1 MEAVILDDILVIFT
15 LSIAILFL
23 CSRLKIPGI
32 VGFLITGMV
41 AGPHALGLID
51 DPESVQ
57 ALAEIGVV
65 LLLFTIGMEFSFQH
79 LLRIRR
85 AVLIGGTL
93 QVVLTVVAVAAAG
106 TFFGLVP
113 GQAVFFGFLLSLSS
127 TAIVLSLL
135 QERSEV
141 ESPHGRTTLGILIFQ
156 DLVIIPM
163 MLLVPFLAGEGGEP
177 GSGSVLVFLLTSA
190 GLIAYVVV
198 SAKWLVPKLLFH
210 AARLRSREIFLL
222 SIIVICLFTAWL
234 TQSAGLSLSLGA
246 FLAGLIVSES
256 EYAHEA
262 LGTVLPFK
270 DVFTSF
276 FFVSV
281 GMLLDL
287 RFVVD
292 HPWIVLLLALAV
304 IMGKSVVAAG
314 VTSLLGSSLR
324 TSVLT
329 GTALSQVGEFS
340 FILSVVGVQ
349 YGLLSPWA
357 EQVFLAVAVVTMI
370 ATPFTVG
377 FSPRLAE
384 RSCRLP
390 LPERVRTG
398 SIREAPPDE
407 PVLRDHIV
415 IVGFGLS
422 GRHVARAARAAK
434 IPYVVVEMNPET
446 VREERGR
453 GEVIYYGNAARAAV
467 LEQAGIDRAKALV
480 VVISDPSA
488 TGRVVATARRA
499 NPHLQIIARTRY
511 VSEMEDLFRLGAD
524 EVIPAEFETSVEIF
538 TRILTTYL
546 VPREEIERFTAEVR
560 AGGYGFLRATA
571 MQAPRLHDIGFFQ
584 PGAEVESLRV
594 GEGAKVEGRSLAD
607 LDLRRRYGVTVL
619 AVRRGA
625 TVLSTPSGE
634 TELMAGDVCV
644 VIGPEEK
651 VAGVD
656 PLFRGEGV

>member
-1 MEAVILDDILVIFT
+1 MEELILNDIIVIFA

-51 DPESVQ
+51 DPQSVQ
-57 ALAEIGVV
+57 NLAEIGVV

-85 AVLIGGTL
+85 AVLVGGTL
-93 QVVLTVVAVAAAG
+93 QVVLTVLAVAAAG
-106 TFFGLVP
+106 LFFGLAP
-113 GQAVFFGFLLSLSS
+113 GHAIFFGFLLSLSS

-141 ESPHGRTTLGILIFQ
+141 ESPHGRTALGILIFQ

-177 GSGSVLVFLLTSA
+177 SSGAVMAFLVTSV

-222 SIIVICLFTAWL
+222 SIIVVCLFTAWL

-246 FLAGLIVSES
+246 FLAGLIISES

-287 RFVVD
+287 GFVVA
-292 HPWIVLLLALAV
+292 HPWTVLLLALAV
-304 IMGKSVVAAG
+304 ILGKSVVAG
-314 VTSLLGSSLR
+314 TVTSLIGSSLR

-329 GTALSQVGEFS
+329 GTALSQIGEFS
-340 FILSVVGVQ
+340 FILSVVGIE
-349 YGLLSPWA
+349 YGLLSAGA

-377 FSPRLAE
+377 LSPTLAD
-384 RSCRLP
+384 RAGRLP
-390 LPERVRTG
+390 LPERVRSG
-398 SIREAPPDE
+398 NIREAPPDE

-422 GRHVARAARAAK
+422 GRHVARAARAAE
-434 IPYVVVEMNPET
+434 IPYVVIEMNPET
-446 VREERGR
+446 VREERER
-453 GEVIYYGNAARAAV
+453 GEAIYYGDAARTAV
-467 LEQAGIDRAKALV
+467 LDHVGVDRAKALV

-499 NPHLQIIARTRY
+499 NPHLRIIARTRY
-511 VSEMEDLFRLGAD
+511 MSEMEELFRLGAD

-546 VPREEIERFTAEVR
+546 VPREEIERFTTEVR

-571 MQAPRLHDIGFFQ
+571 RQAPCLHDIGFFQ
-584 PGAEVESLRV
+584 PGAEIESLRV
-594 GEGAKVEGRSLAD
+594 GEGAEADGRSLAD
-607 LDLRRRYGVTVL
+607 LDLRRRHGVTVL
-619 AVRRGA
+619 AVRRG
-625 TVLSTPSGE
+625 TMVLSTPSGE
-634 TELMAGDVCV
+634 TVLEAGDVCV

-651 VAGVD
+651 VASVD
-656 PLFRGEGV
+656 PLFRGEGG

>member
-1 MEAVILDDILVIFT
+1 MEAVVLDDILVIFA

-51 DPESVQ
+51 NPESVQ
-57 ALAEIGVV
+57 ALAEVGVV

-85 AVLIGGTL
+85 AVLVGGTL
-93 QVVLTVVAVAAAG
+93 QVVLTVAAVAAAG
-106 TFFGLVP
+106 IFFGLAP

-177 GSGSVLVFLLTSA
+177 GTGPVMVFLLTSV
-190 GLIAYVVV
+190 GIIAYVVV

-246 FLAGLIVSES
+246 FLAGLIISES

-287 RFVVD
+287 GFVAD
-292 HPWIVLLLALAV
+292 HPWAVLVLALAV
-304 IMGKSVVAAG
+304 ILGKSVIAAG
-314 VTSLLGSSLR
+314 VTSLIGSSLR

-329 GTALSQVGEFS
+329 GTALSQIGEFS
-340 FILSVVGVQ
+340 FILSVVGVD
-349 YGLLSPWA
+349 YGLLSPWT

-377 FSPRLAE
+377 LSPGLAE

-390 LPERVRTG
+390 IPERLRLG
-398 SIREAPPDE
+398 SIREAPPEE
-407 PVLRDHIV
+407 PALRDHIV

-422 GRHVARAARAAK
+422 GRHVARAAQAAG
-434 IPYVVVEMNPET
+434 IPYVVIEMNPET
-446 VREERGR
+446 VREERER
-453 GEVIYYGNAARAAV
+453 GEAIYYGDAARAAV
-467 LEQAGIDRAKALV
+467 LERAGIDRAKALV

-488 TGRVVATARRA
+488 TGRVVATARRT

-511 VSEMEDLFRLGAD
+511 VSEMEDLLRLGAD

-538 TRILTTYL
+538 TRILTAYL

-571 MQAPRLHDIGFFQ
+571 RQAPCLHDIGFFQ

-594 GEGAKVEGRSLAD
+594 GKGAQAEGRSLAD
-607 LDLRRRYGVTVL
+607 LDLRRRHGVTVL
-619 AVRRGA
+619 AVRRGSQVFA
-625 TVLSTPSGE
+625 APSGE
-634 TELMAGDVCV
+634 TVLRVGDVCV
-644 VIGPEEK
+644 VIGPEEQ

-656 PLFRGEGV
+656 PLFRGEGG